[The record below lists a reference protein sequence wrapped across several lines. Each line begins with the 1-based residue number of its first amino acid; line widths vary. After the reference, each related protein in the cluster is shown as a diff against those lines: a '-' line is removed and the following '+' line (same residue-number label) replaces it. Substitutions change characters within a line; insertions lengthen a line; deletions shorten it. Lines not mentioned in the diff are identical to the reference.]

1 MKLLTLFGMS
11 MAASYYYKNLKHNK
25 LNFSQ
30 ANFDETIKQ
39 FILRDF
45 NS

>member
-11 MAASYYYKNLKHNK
+11 MAVSYCYKNLKHNK